1 MKKTYLYA
9 GIAIFL
15 WSTVATVCKIL
26 LDEIN
31 SIQLLWM
38 NASIAGLFLLVVN
51 VITGNFKQYKNYK
64 VKDYLKMA
72 SIGLPGTLFYYIF
85 FYAGTDLM
93 PASQAFIVNYL
104 WPIMSVVCACIILK
118 EKLTLRKMI
127 AILISFAGV
136 IIVMGGALKA
146 LDRKMLLGAGFC
158 ILGAISYGIFTALNQ
173 KMNYNKTMTL
183 MSSYFATF
191 IITTV
196 INGVNGDVF
205 VPHLNQIA
213 GFLWNG
219 IFAVAIANT
228 CWVVALVKGNTAKVS
243 NLAYITPFLSSIWTA
258 IFLKEKITFNLI
270 LGLVVIIAGVF
281 VQLNVGKKKRGI
293 K

>member
-104 WPIMSVVCACIILK
+104 WPIMSVVCACIIL
-118 EKLTLRKMI
+118 
-127 AILISFAGV
+127 
-136 IIVMGGALKA
+136 
-146 LDRKMLLGAGFC
+146 
-158 ILGAISYGIFTALNQ
+158 
-173 KMNYNKTMTL
+173 
-183 MSSYFATF
+183 
-191 IITTV
+191 
-196 INGVNGDVF
+196 
-205 VPHLNQIA
+205 
-213 GFLWNG
+213 
-219 IFAVAIANT
+219 
-228 CWVVALVKGNTAKVS
+228 
-243 NLAYITPFLSSIWTA
+243 
-258 IFLKEKITFNLI
+258 
-270 LGLVVIIAGVF
+270 
-281 VQLNVGKKKRGI
+281 
-293 K
+293 